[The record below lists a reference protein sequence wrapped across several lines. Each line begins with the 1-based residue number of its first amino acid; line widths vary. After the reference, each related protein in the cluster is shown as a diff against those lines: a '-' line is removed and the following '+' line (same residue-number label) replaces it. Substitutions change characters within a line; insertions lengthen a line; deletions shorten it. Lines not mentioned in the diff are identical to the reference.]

1 MRLSGE
7 MHNGIDLLLLQYVT
21 NKIRRTNV
29 TLDKLEIR
37 QTLKLVKIGKTG
49 TVIELVI
56 DDNIVLWILLTKQ
69 NCHMGGDET

>member
-69 NCHMGGDET
+69 NCNMGGDET

>member
-1 MRLSGE
+1 MSLSGE

-21 NKIRRTNV
+21 NKIRGTDV

-69 NCHMGGDET
+69 NCNMGGDEP